1 MIYFHFSQTF
11 CCIFFSRYKMTEE
24 KSNKIKNEEENSS
37 MVFKTLK
44 KVDKPIKG
52 GKDKKLTESRDS
64 LKLLRKYT
72 REKNIDNTVLKRK
85 IEMAWIFVRE
95 TFAKIASQR
104 RNHKYLLM
112 IYEKGS
118 LEIKKEFLDV
128 TLKEIVE
135 VAYSEHGKGLVLYL
149 YKSNESNKS
158 RIIEAIRKN
167 IRPLIT
173 NSCAIGLVDEIY
185 NLNKGEKRA
194 GFGAVASAYVEGCDT
209 KEECDLKDDKNDGKE
224 ANNDMLNN
232 EGDVE
237 NGKEDRKNGNEGDD
251 AKEDNGKF
259 IGEGDCKY
267 GSPTNE
273 DDIKDANEDNSA
285 IINKDDLVNN
295 TKFYKTIFPRPIFK
309 LFDRKLLSFEIV
321 HDILF
326 HFFMKNKDKLSHFY
340 GLMTRNKQFKYLPLT
355 HKGLEVCL
363 ELIKRDE
370 KNIPHYLDFIN
381 NDFVSIVNNKY
392 GIVFILMIME
402 VNKPEYNKMI
412 VEQYIRNFKS
422 IFASEESMQPIIYLF
437 NQEKKHFG
445 TLFNQHRTK
454 VMVEVDRSSFID
466 NFRKMVLENL
476 EVFVSSFCY
485 PIVFWLA
492 KKDPETNKAIRKY
505 FKGIEINNSFTEKL
519 HKKLIKYKVIK

>member
-1 MIYFHFSQTF
+1 MIYPLPFFKNFLLH
-11 CCIFFSRYKMTEE
+11 FFSRYKMTEE

-185 NLNKGEKRA
+185 NLNKGEKR
-194 GFGAVASAYVEGCDT
+194 GGAVASAYVEGCDI
-209 KEECDLKDDKNDGKE
+209 KEECVENDGKE
-224 ANNDMLNN
+224 DGNDKLNN
-232 EGDVE
+232 EDDNAKEKDIKNGD
-237 NGKEDRKNGNEGDD
+237 NKSAKEDRKNGNEGNN
-251 AKEDNGKF
+251 AKEDNGKS
-259 IGEGDCKY
+259 IGDG
-267 GSPTNE
+267 
-273 DDIKDANEDNSA
+273 DIKDANEDNNNA
-285 IINKDDLVNN
+285 TIYDNDLVNN
-295 TKFYKTIFPRPIFK
+295 IKFYKTIFPRPIFK

-340 GLMTRNKQFKYLPLT
+340 GLMSRNKQFKYLPLT
-355 HKGLEVCL
+355 HKGLEVCI

-402 VNKPEYNKMI
+402 VNKPEYNKRI
-412 VEQYIRNFKS
+412 VEQYIKNFKS

-445 TLFNQHRTK
+445 TLFNKHRTK

>member
-1 MIYFHFSQTF
+1 
-11 CCIFFSRYKMTEE
+11 MTKE
-24 KSNKIKNEEENSS
+24 KSIKIKNEEENSS

-72 REKNIDNTVLKRK
+72 REKNIDNTVFKRK

-185 NLNKGEKRA
+185 NMNKGEKRG
-194 GFGAVASAYVEGCDT
+194 GFGAVASAYVEGCDI
-209 KEECDLKDDKNDGKE
+209 KEDCVENDGKE
-224 ANNDMLNN
+224 DDNDMLNN
-232 EGDVE
+232 EDDNDNEVNNGD
-237 NGKEDRKNGNEGDD
+237 NKSAKEDNKNAKEDKKAKEGDNGSPINEGDIKD
-251 AKEDNGKF
+251 AKEDNIDKP
-259 IGEGDCKY
+259 I
-267 GSPTNE
+267 N
-273 DDIKDANEDNSA
+273 DN
-285 IINKDDLVNN
+285 DVVNN

-355 HKGLEVCL
+355 HKGLEVCI

-370 KNIPHYLDFIN
+370 KNIPHYLDFMN
-381 NDFVSIVNNKY
+381 NDFVSIINNKY

-402 VNKPEYNKMI
+402 VNKPEYNKII
-412 VEQYIRNFKS
+412 VEQYIKNFKS

-466 NFRKMVLENL
+466 DFRRMVFENL